1 MISRQSL
8 AVGLHRGRTELRQAA
23 RTPREYLGHLTNPAM
38 FLLTASFQ
46 TGTIPGS
53 PVSSSRMVI
62 AGSVAA
68 LLAMIAMVW
77 LPQQLAT
84 EREDGTLLRLR
95 GTPGGMAAYLVGKT
109 VMVLA
114 IACLSTALLLAG
126 GALTTDS
133 GFPRSA
139 DQWGTLLWVTTLGLV
154 ALSLLGAA
162 VGAMLPNPRQALA
175 WVMIPM
181 LGLLF
186 VSGIFFPVTSM
197 PRWLQITGEV
207 FPLKW
212 IAQGIRSALL
222 PDSALVAETGR
233 SWQHWQTFG
242 VLGAWT
248 LLGLLLAP
256 WLLLKSSRRESG
268 SRLAARRELVGQR
281 SY

>member
-8 AVGLHRGRTELRQAA
+8 AVGLHRGRTELRQTA

-38 FLLTASFQ
+38 FLVTASFQ
-46 TGTIPGS
+46 TGNIPGS
-53 PVSSSRMVI
+53 PVASSRLVI

-95 GTPGGMAAYLVGKT
+95 GTPGGMTAYLVAKT
-109 VMVLA
+109 LMVLV
-114 IACLSTALLLAG
+114 IAGLSTALLLVA

-133 GFPRSA
+133 GFPGSA
-139 DQWGTLLWVTTLGLV
+139 ERWCTLLWVTALGLV

-162 VGAMLPNPRQALA
+162 IGALLPNPRQALA
-175 WVMIPM
+175 WVMIPI

-186 VSGIFFPVTSM
+186 ISGIFYPVTSM
-197 PRWLQITGEV
+197 PQWLRITGEV

-222 PDSALVAETGR
+222 PDSALVAETGH

-256 WLLLKSSRRESG
+256 RLLLKSSRRESG
-268 SRLAARRELVGQR
+268 SRLAARRERVGQR